1 MSGSIEALTA
11 AIQAQTAAINKL
23 IEMSGGKAPAAASGG
38 ATKTTATKSTAK
50 KGKTVEDMAAA
61 FGGYLGVK
69 DTEVRAARKAEV
81 KTIVDYFQAP
91 KATEIAEEH
100 REEALKMLQ
109 TYIDGGVPDEFA
121 GEGGGDDEA
130 LV

>member
-11 AIQAQTAAINKL
+11 ALNANTAAINKM
-23 IEMSGGKAPAAASGG
+23 IEISGGKPAAAASGKPATAG
-38 ATKTTATKSTAK
+38 KPAATKP

-69 DTEVRAARKAEV
+69 DAEVRATRKAEV